1 MDAYEHHLK
10 HLWACPCL
18 CESGLLSKANC
29 NFKTYV
35 HNVMQYKFFKLEL
48 GMAEVIDL
56 TDLICFNTD
65 CIFA

>member
-1 MDAYEHHLK
+1 MDAHEHHLK

-18 CESGLLSKANC
+18 CESGLLSKADC

-35 HNVMQYKFFKLEL
+35 HNSMLYKFFKFKLSI
-48 GMAEVIDL
+48 AEVINL

-65 CIFA
+65 HIFA